1 MPASE
6 KTRTCPETGKRLVRG
21 VRPVEFSYKG
31 RTIILDQPGWYAEDD
46 GPESLHDGDDIL
58 ATEEAFQTFK
68 ADRKSV
74 VSGKSVSVRVDLG
87 GRRII
92 KNKQHNHTKL
102 TTTQTTQYIYIT
114 TQRDNLTNTT

>member
-68 ADRKSV
+68 AAVDGILPAKEIRRIRKRLRLSQLRA
-74 VSGKSVSVRVDLG
+74 GGLLG
-87 GRRII
+87 GRSEGGRGG
-92 KNKQHNHTKL
+92 KEC
-102 TTTQTTQYIYIT
+102 
-114 TQRDNLTNTT
+114 

>member
-46 GPESLHDGDDIL
+46 GPESLHHGDEIL
-58 ATEEAFQTFK
+58 ATEEDFQTFK
-68 ADRKSV
+68 AEVD
-74 VSGKSVSVRVDLG
+74 GILLETEVRTIPQAQRPTPLDPHPINERV
-87 GRRII
+87 
-92 KNKQHNHTKL
+92 T
-102 TTTQTTQYIYIT
+102 IT
-114 TQRDNLTNTT
+114 FKT

>member
-46 GPESLHDGDDIL
+46 GPESLHDGGDIL

-68 ADRKSV
+68 AAVDGILPAQEVRRIRKRLPLPHARKSC
-74 VSGKSVSVRVDLG
+74 VSGRSVDVRV
-87 GRRII
+87 
-92 KNKQHNHTKL
+92 
-102 TTTQTTQYIYIT
+102 
-114 TQRDNLTNTT
+114 